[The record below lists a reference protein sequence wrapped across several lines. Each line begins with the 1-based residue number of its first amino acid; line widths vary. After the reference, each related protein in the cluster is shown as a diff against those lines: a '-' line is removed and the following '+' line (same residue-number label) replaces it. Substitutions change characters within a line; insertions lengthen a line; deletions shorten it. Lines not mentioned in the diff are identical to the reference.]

1 MMTTA
6 SLPMLRRVLDHH
18 PDLIY
23 IKDSDG
29 RFLLANQA
37 VAELYGTT
45 VDELIGKSD
54 KEFSAH
60 AREARRSAAA
70 EQEVIAGR
78 KSTFSGG
85 EAITDARTGSTRF
98 FDVRRVPFEEDG
110 DGCHV
115 LVTAIET
122 TDRRVAEAALRSS
135 DDQVRQM
142 QKMEAIGQLAG
153 GVAHEFNNLLTAI
166 LGYTAL
172 LIETTDDRPD
182 IAADLQEIRK
192 AGERASGLT
201 RQLLTFSRK
210 QAVQPAI
217 LDLNQVLSELEKTL
231 RQVVGDAVEIEI
243 VNAPSLGLLR
253 ADPKQIEQMLVN
265 LAANARDA
273 MPHGG
278 RLRLETRSEILAFDP
293 RDPLT
298 PTRWPSVVLLVA
310 DTGTGI
316 APEIASRVFEP
327 FFTTKGQGKGTGL
340 GLAMVYGIV
349 SQIGGVVTFES
360 ERGRGTT
367 FSIQMPAV
375 EGASDNAR
383 QPARPVAAYAGTET
397 ILVVEDEVNVRHLVQ
412 RVLKSRGYNV
422 LEARDVT
429 HAAEI
434 AAEYQGELHLL
445 LTDVV
450 MPGLSGPQLA
460 ERIVFAR
467 PKIRVLYMSGFANR
481 ISAELGLTAADAL
494 VLHKPFTP
502 EHLARTVRECLDAE
516 RS

>member
-1 MMTTA
+1 M
-6 SLPMLRRVLDHH
+6 
-18 PDLIY
+18 
-23 IKDSDG
+23 
-29 RFLLANQA
+29 ANQA
-37 VAELYGTT
+37 VAELFATT
-45 VDELIGKSD
+45 VEALIGRPERD
-54 KEFSAH
+54 VNPH
-60 AREARRSAAA
+60 ARETRRSAAA
-70 EQEVIAGR
+70 EQDALAAGR
-78 KSTFSGG
+78 PTFSGG
-85 EAITDARTGSTRF
+85 EPITDARTGATRW
-98 FDVRRVPFEEDG
+98 FDVRRVPFSENGG
-110 DGCHV
+110 DAHV
-115 LVTAIET
+115 LVTAIDV
-122 TDRRVAEAALRSS
+122 TDRRAAEAALKASE
-135 DDQVRQM
+135 DQLRQA

-172 LIETTDDRPD
+172 LIDSTDDRPD
-182 IAADLQEIRK
+182 LAADLQEIKK

-231 RQVVGDAVEIEI
+231 QQVVGDAVEVEA
-243 VNAPSLGLLR
+243 VYAPTLGLLR

-273 MPHGG
+273 MPGGG
-278 RLRLETRSEILAFDP
+278 RLRIETRSEVLPSDP
-293 RDPLT
+293 RDPAT
-298 PTRWPSVVLLVA
+298 PVRWPAVTLLVS

-316 APEIASRVFEP
+316 PPEIAARVFEP

-340 GLAMVYGIV
+340 GLSMVYGIV

-360 ERGRGTT
+360 ERGKGTT

-375 EGASDNAR
+375 EAAAEAR
-383 QPARPVAAYAGTET
+383 QVSKPVQAYAGTET
-397 ILVVEDEVNVRHLVQ
+397 ILVVEDEANVRHLVQ
-412 RVLKSRGYNV
+412 RVLKARGYTV

-429 HAAEI
+429 HAAEL
-434 AAEYQGELHLL
+434 AAEHDGDIHLL

-460 ERIVFAR
+460 ERVVFAR
-467 PKIRVLYMSGFANR
+467 PRIRVLYMSGYANR
-481 ISAELGLTAADAL
+481 ISAELGLAAADAV

-502 EHLARTVRECLDAE
+502 EHLAKTVRECLDN
-516 RS
+516 